1 MSSVFV
7 WFCVEVGGVSGAG
20 AAASHLTAL
29 DPISL
34 ALLTPQVTA
43 AGDAHH
49 PPATQHAPLTALTS
63 TPLFITKA
71 ETYIEIPLLITTI
84 NEHRVRDNLSLLPEK
99 FLYNFNVCDE

>member
-34 ALLTPQVTA
+34 ALLAPQVTA
-43 AGDAHH
+43 AERLAS
-49 PPATQHAPLTALTS
+49 PPATSRHYPVYHS
-63 TPLFITKA
+63 
-71 ETYIEIPLLITTI
+71 
-84 NEHRVRDNLSLLPEK
+84 VRRIQ
-99 FLYNFNVCDE
+99 

>member
-49 PPATQHAPLTALTS
+49 PPATQHAPLIALTS
-63 TPLFITKA
+63 TLVFIHHQGRNL
-71 ETYIEIPLLITTI
+71 YRNSSI
-84 NEHRVRDNLSLLPEK
+84 NNHNQRASSTRQPE
-99 FLYNFNVCDE
+99 FII

>member
-7 WFCVEVGGVSGAG
+7 WFCVEVGGVSGTG

-43 AGDAHH
+43 AADAS
-49 PPATQHAPLTALTS
+49 TS
-63 TPLFITKA
+63 GHRTPQTT
-71 ETYIEIPLLITTI
+71 TY
-84 NEHRVRDNLSLLPEK
+84 
-99 FLYNFNVCDE
+99 FLY